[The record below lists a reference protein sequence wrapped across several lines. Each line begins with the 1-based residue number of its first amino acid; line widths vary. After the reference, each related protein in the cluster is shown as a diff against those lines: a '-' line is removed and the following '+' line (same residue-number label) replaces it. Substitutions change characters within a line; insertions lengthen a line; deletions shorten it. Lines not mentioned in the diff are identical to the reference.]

1 MQLVGLCRSHNSISN
16 HVHNFGNTTE
26 NKKRRQHEYH
36 KGDKI
41 LIKNEMKSK
50 YADDPYS
57 GPYEIV
63 RVNRNGTLRYRKGA
77 VTDVINI
84 RNCTPYYE

>member
-1 MQLVGLCRSHNSISN
+1 MDFEVDFTIWIFFYRYFA
-16 HVHNFGNTTE
+16 VTA
-26 NKKRRQHEYH
+26 
-36 KGDKI
+36 

-50 YADDPYS
+50 YPDDPYS

-84 RNCTPYYE
+84 RNCTPYYD